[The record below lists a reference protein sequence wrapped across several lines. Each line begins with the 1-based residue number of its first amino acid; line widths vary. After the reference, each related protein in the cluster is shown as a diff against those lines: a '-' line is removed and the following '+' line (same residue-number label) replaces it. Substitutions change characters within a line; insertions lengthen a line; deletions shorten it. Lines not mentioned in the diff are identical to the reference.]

1 MALTVNFFIK
11 INNLFVRLVG
21 KLDQETAPALKN
33 KLADLIPTYK
43 ICNLILNLKDLSFM
57 DSTGIGLIIG
67 RYNELR
73 RKNGKI
79 ILSNINKNVERIV
92 LLSGLT
98 KICELKNTEEEAL
111 YYLEGIKDGKYT
123 TLYS

>member
-11 INNLFVRLVG
+11 KNNLFVRLVG
-21 KLDQETAPALKN
+21 ELDQETAPALKN

-67 RYNELR
+67 RYNEER